1 MGSGVEPGARTE
13 EAQPVIIGSGLSGLM
28 VSRALARAGVRHT
41 LIGGPPND
49 LPRLGESLN
58 LEGTLGLL
66 EFFPELTPYYL
77 TKKLVVGYVGPYVL
91 TCDFNVDDR
100 PRSRRLLGLLGY
112 TAPKGFL
119 HLDRMG
125 MDAALYRSA
134 VADPLCR
141 QLSGF
146 VTELDYAADSDR
158 LTTIRLADG
167 SALQPSYVFDATNHG
182 RLVAKAT
189 GLAFEP
195 LSEPLR
201 TVYTHYHASDHS
213 AGLPQAPWEHSSNL
227 VRLFPESDGIDA
239 LSWCIPLGH
248 YVSIG
253 ISVWADASDLSDEQ
267 LLQHAERGYAARGL
281 DYRSRF
287 EEPTTTMSL
296 THQFFAHARGYGA
309 NWLLVGPSACQ
320 IWWMSGSGVGSG
332 VAAAEVAARVLKDPI
347 GMGRQYSDYVR
358 MLVNTHRVFDWFAT
372 VRCADVTAGALA
384 EHADG
389 FIRGNVMR
397 LAKSDR
403 TRRRPIARLA
413 GDATYFLAQRRLVA
427 RNYCPVVGAALADQT
442 HSVFGSLSTPLVAAP
457 RQ

>member
-1 MGSGVEPGARTE
+1 MDSGGTTGGGE
-13 EAQPVIIGSGLSGLM
+13 PVIIGSGLSGLM
-28 VSRALARAGVRHT
+28 VSRALARAGQRHT

-66 EFFPELTPYYL
+66 EWFPELAPYYF
-77 TKKLVVGYVGPYVL
+77 TKKLVVGFVGPYVL
-91 TCDFNVDDR
+91 TCDFNVGDQ

-112 TAPKGFL
+112 DAPKGFL

-125 MDAALYRSA
+125 MDAALYRSV

-141 QLSGF
+141 QVTGM
-146 VTELDYAADSDR
+146 VTELEYAADSDR
-158 LTTIRLADG
+158 LTTLRLADG
-167 SALQPSYVFDATNHG
+167 TALTPSYVFDATNHG
-182 RLVAKAT
+182 RLVAKAV
-189 GLAFEP
+189 GLGFES
-195 LSEPLR
+195 LSQPLR
-201 TVYTHYHASDHS
+201 TVYTHYHASTHT
-213 AGLPQAPWEHSSNL
+213 AGLPQSPWEHSSNL
-227 VRLFPESDGIDA
+227 VRLFPDSDGIDA
-239 LSWCIPLGH
+239 LSWCIPLGK

-253 ISVWADASDLSDEQ
+253 ISVWADSADVSDDV

-281 DYRSRF
+281 DYRARF
-287 EEPTTTMSL
+287 VEPATTMSL

-332 VAAAEVAARVLKDPI
+332 FAAAEVAARVVADPI
-347 GMGRQYSDYVR
+347 GVGRQYSDYVR
-358 MLVNTHRVFDWFAT
+358 MLMNTHKVFDWFAR
-372 VRCADVTAGALA
+372 VQPADLTAEALA

-413 GDATYFLAQRRLVA
+413 GDATYFLAQRKLVA
-427 RNYCPVVGAALADQT
+427 RDYCPVVAAALADQT
-442 HSVFGSLSTPLVAAP
+442 RSVFGQMSTPTMAAP